1 LRHEILYGPS
11 YSLLQVQLEAG
22 ENVVAEPG
30 AMVSLAGGV
39 DVETKARGG
48 LFGGLKR
55 TFLGGESF
63 FLNTFRASQRGEVTF
78 APPVAGDVMHLR
90 LEGQPVLA
98 QSGAFLAGSPTI
110 EIDSKWGGARG
121 FFSGAGLILL
131 KLAGSGD
138 LWISAYGA
146 IHSRTLG
153 PGERYVVDTGHIVA
167 FDASVDYS
175 VRRVGGIKSTLFSG
189 EGLVADFTGPG
200 RVWLQTRSPEAFLGW
215 LGGHMPNKTQQAAA
229 FGGGGLL
236 AGSLFGG
243 GGDGDG
249 GSD

>member
-1 LRHEILYGPS
+1 MRHEILYSPS
-11 YSLLQVQLEAG
+11 YSLLRVELQAG

-30 AMVSLAGGV
+30 AMVSMSGGV

-48 LFGGLKR
+48 LLGGLKR

-63 FLNTFRASQRGEVTF
+63 FLNTFRADQAGEVTF

-90 LEGQPVLA
+90 VEGQPVLA
-98 QSGAFLAGSPTI
+98 QSGAFLAGSTSI
-110 EIDSKWGGARG
+110 EIDNKWGGARG

-131 KLAGSGD
+131 KLTGNGD
-138 LWISAYGA
+138 VWVSAYGA
-146 IHSRTLG
+146 IHLKTLAA
-153 PGERYVVDTGHIVA
+153 GERYVVDTGHIVA
-167 FDASVDYS
+167 FDASAQYS

-189 EGLVADFTGPG
+189 EGLVADFVGPG

-215 LGGHMPNKTQQAAA
+215 LGSNMPDSTKKAAA

-243 GGDGDG
+243 GGDGDS
-249 GSD
+249 SD